1 MPKEGQMGTD
11 ANGRRVIYQ
20 NGQTRV
26 LSPQEEARIDATKRA
41 ASTPGII
48 RSISQGVGFNF
59 ADDIDANM
67 AAGTTAVNNALGG
80 ALFGKK
86 SYTPQQAKAAVL
98 QAEREAREKY
108 ARDNPVASGVGT
120 IGGAI
125 LSPVNKVLGPLS
137 VAKAGAGM
145 GMQMLRAGAGGAAA
159 GALAGAGDQGVDGI
173 LPGAALGGVLG
184 GAVPPVFRAASK
196 VVQPVAQA
204 AVNRVPQ
211 NVRNAATAGV
221 NAMLASRAQREGVQL
236 QDLTRANPAE
246 MKVATQLEA
255 AIQNDA
261 RAGVQFQPGQSPLY
275 QAGDN
280 LFGLYEA
287 AAAHPGT
294 AQTALR
300 KAAQAN
306 QDAAPQAVVD
316 DLGRSLGAKGDFFD
330 YQKNLLDTKRTN
342 AAAGMDNLAD
352 QRFTPTQDTILALRA
367 DRTREALTNSAENM
381 MASVNPAVRAQA
393 ADLLQVLDQVLD
405 NPAAVSLRIRDAQ
418 NISEK
423 LLNAGDRAF
432 RSGDNEAAKTFNELG
447 RAIRTN
453 ARDPKQGGIADYD
466 TWLKQYGSDADNSRA
481 LELGRDAVRNLSE
494 KGRPEKVRATLGKMD
509 PAALDHYR
517 KGLAEELLHKVF
529 RSRGDTTLM
538 RELGPKGDQNLQQ
551 NIALAFPDDAS
562 FAAFVKSAEQRIRE
576 AERNNAILGG
586 SATARRQ
593 AGIKALSD
601 PESAASAAVDELVGG
616 VSSPQSVPGRVAR
629 GLGRMLPKQTGVLND
644 EAANALLGQTALNP
658 DEITRLLN
666 VLQTTRAQGAVRQQQ
681 AARAAPAIASTFRF

>member
-1 MPKEGQMGTD
+1 MPTREE
-11 ANGRRVIYQ
+11 AIAEARRRGI
-20 NGQTRV
+20 
-26 LSPQEEARIDATKRA
+26 LSPQEEARIDATKRV
-41 ASTPGII
+41 ASTPGVI
-48 RSISQGVGFNF
+48 RSISQGIGFNF
-59 ADDIDANM
+59 VDDIDAYT

-86 SYTPQQAKAAVL
+86 SYSPQQAKAAVL
-98 QAEREAREKY
+98 QAEREASAKY
-108 ARDNPVASGVGT
+108 AQEHPVMSGVGT
-120 IGGAI
+120 VAGAI

-145 GMQMLRAGAGGAAA
+145 GMQMLRAGMGGAAA

-173 LPGAALGGVLG
+173 LPAAALGFGLG
-184 GAVPPVFRAASK
+184 GAVPPVFRAASNA
-196 VVQPVAQA
+196 VQPLAQA

-211 NVRNAATAGV
+211 NVRSAATAGV
-221 NAMLASRAQREGVQL
+221 NAMLGSAAQRAGVPPPPP
-236 QDLTRANPAE
+236 RANPAE

-261 RAGVQFQPGQSPLY
+261 RAGVQFRPGQSPLY

-287 AAAHPGT
+287 AAAYPGT

-316 DLGRSLGAKGDFFD
+316 DLGRELGAKGDFFD
-330 YQKNLLDTKRTN
+330 YQNNLIKTRQAN
-342 AAAGMDNLAD
+342 ATAGMDDLAD
-352 QRFTPTQDTILALRA
+352 QRFTPNQDTVLALRA
-367 DRTREALTNSAENM
+367 DRTRAALTNSAENM

-393 ADLLQVLDQVLD
+393 ADLLQVLDQALD

-453 ARDPKQGGIADYD
+453 ARDPQQGGIAAYD
-466 TWLKQYGSDADNSRA
+466 DWLKQYGSDADNSRA
-481 LELGRDAVRNLSE
+481 LELGRDAVRNLNE

-538 RELGPKGDQNLQQ
+538 RELGKKGDQNLQQ

-576 AERNNAILGG
+576 AERNNAILSG

-593 AGIKALSD
+593 AGMKAMSD
-601 PESAASAAVDELVGG
+601 PQSDAIAAVDELVGG
-616 VSSPQSVPGRVAR
+616 VASPQSVPGRVAR

-666 VLQTTRAQGAVRQQQ
+666 MLQTTRAQSAVQQQQ